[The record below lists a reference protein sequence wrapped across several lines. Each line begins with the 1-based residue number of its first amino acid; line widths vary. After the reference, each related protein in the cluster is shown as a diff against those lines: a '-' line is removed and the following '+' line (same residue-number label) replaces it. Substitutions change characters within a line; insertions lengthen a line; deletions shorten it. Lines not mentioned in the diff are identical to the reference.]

1 MSVIMAKNYK
11 RFYALLKKNPDADK
25 NELVMS
31 FTDERTTSLREMTDE
46 EFNAL
51 CDALQYGAGQG
62 YEQQSMTDLKRSR
75 SAVLVRL
82 QRLGINTVDNW
93 DGIDQFCLSKKI
105 AGKRF
110 AQLTKDELDVLRVK
124 LEMIQRRGGIKHA
137 SQQEEERKEQRYRAF
152 ASAWAYNSKLAN

>member
-1 MSVIMAKNYK
+1 MAKNYK

-25 NELVMS
+25 TELVMS

-62 YEQQSMTDLKRSR
+62 YEQQSMADLKRSR

-82 QRLGINTVDNW
+82 QRLGIETVDNW
-93 DGIDQFCLSKKI
+93 DGIDQFCLSKRI

-110 AQLTKDELDVLRVK
+110 AALTVEDLDALRVK
-124 LEMIQRRGGIKHA
+124 LEMIQRRGGLKEVRT
-137 SQQEEERKEQRYRAF
+137 QQEEEETARLAAF
-152 ASAWAYNSKLAN
+152 ARTWKTTSKFAN

>member
-1 MSVIMAKNYK
+1 MAKNYK

-25 NELVMS
+25 DELVMS
-31 FTDERTTSLREMTDE
+31 FTDERTTSLREMTED

-62 YEQQSMTDLKRSR
+62 YEQKAMAELKRAR

-82 QRLGINTVDNW
+82 QRLGIDTADNW
-93 DGIDQFCLSKKI
+93 TGIDQFCLSPRI

-110 AQLTKDELDVLRVK
+110 AALTVDELNALRVK
-124 LEMIQRRGGIKHA
+124 LEMIQRRGGLKE
-137 SQQEEERKEQRYRAF
+137 SRKREEEEQAARLQAF
-152 ASAWAYNSKLAN
+152 AHTWKTTSKFAN

>member
-1 MSVIMAKNYK
+1 MAKNYK

-25 NELVMS
+25 DELVMS
-31 FTDERTTSLREMTDE
+31 FTDERTTSLREMTED

-62 YEQQSMTDLKRSR
+62 YEQKAMAELKRAR

-82 QRLGINTVDNW
+82 QRLGIDTSDNW
-93 DGIDQFCLSKKI
+93 TGIDQFCLSPRI

-110 AQLTKDELDVLRVK
+110 AALTVDELGALRAK
-124 LEMIQRRGGIKHA
+124 LEMIQRRGGLKE
-137 SQQEEERKEQRYRAF
+137 SRKREEEEQAARLQAF
-152 ASAWAYNSKLAN
+152 AQTWKTTSKFAN

>member
-1 MSVIMAKNYK
+1 MAKNYK

-31 FTDERTTSLREMTDE
+31 FTDERTTSLREMTE
-46 EFNAL
+46 EDFNAL

-62 YEQQSMTDLKRSR
+62 YAQQAMTELKQAR

-82 QRLGINTVDNW
+82 QRLGIETVDNW
-93 DGIDQFCLSKKI
+93 DGIDQFCLSRKI

-110 AQLTKDELDVLRVK
+110 AQLTKDELDALRVK
-124 LEMIQRRGGIKHA
+124 LEMIQRRGGLKE
-137 SQQEEERKEQRYRAF
+137 SRRREEEEQTARLQAF
-152 ASAWAYNSKLAN
+152 AQTWKTTSKFAN

>member
-1 MSVIMAKNYK
+1 MAKNYK

-25 NELVMS
+25 DELVMS
-31 FTDERTTSLREMTDE
+31 FTDERTTSLKEMTEE

-62 YEQQSMTDLKRSR
+62 YGQRAMEELKAAR

-82 QRLGINTVDNW
+82 QRLGIETADNW
-93 DGIDQFCLSKKI
+93 AGIDQFCLSKRI

-110 AQLTKDELDVLRVK
+110 AAMNVDELNALRVK
-124 LEMIQRRGGIKHA
+124 LEMIRRRGGLKNTRKR
-137 SQQEEERKEQRYRAF
+137 EEEQQAACLKAF
-152 ASAWAYNSKLAN
+152 SQAWMTTGKPKYAN

>member
-1 MSVIMAKNYK
+1 MAKNYK

-31 FTDERTTSLREMTDE
+31 FTDERTTSLREMTEE

-62 YEQQSMTDLKRSR
+62 YAQQAMTELKQAR

-82 QRLGINTVDNW
+82 QRLGIETVDNW
-93 DGIDQFCLSKKI
+93 DGIDQFCLSRKI

-110 AQLTKDELDVLRVK
+110 AQLTKDELDALRVK
-124 LEMIQRRGGIKHA
+124 LEMIQRRGGLKE
-137 SQQEEERKEQRYRAF
+137 SRRREEEEQTARLQAF
-152 ASAWAYNSKLAN
+152 AQTWKTTSKFAN

>member
-1 MSVIMAKNYK
+1 MAKNYK

-31 FTDERTTSLREMTDE
+31 FTDERTTSLREMTEE

-62 YEQQSMTDLKRSR
+62 YEQQSMAELKRSR

-82 QRLGINTVDNW
+82 QRLGIDTVDNW
-93 DGIDQFCLSKKI
+93 SGIDQFCLSPKI

-110 AQLTKDELDVLRVK
+110 AALTVDELNALRAK
-124 LEMIQRRGGIKHA
+124 LEMILRRGGLKEVRKREV
-137 SQQEEERKEQRYRAF
+137 EEATARLQAF
-152 ASAWAYNSKLAN
+152 ARTWKTNSKYAN

>member
-1 MSVIMAKNYK
+1 MAKNYK

-31 FTDERTTSLREMTDE
+31 FTDERTTNLREMTDD

-62 YEQQSMTDLKRSR
+62 YEQQSMTELKRSR

-82 QRLGINTVDNW
+82 QRLGIETVDNW
-93 DGIDQFCLSKKI
+93 PGIDQFCLSKRI

-110 AQLTKDELDVLRVK
+110 AQLTVEELDALRVK
-124 LEMIQRRGGIKHA
+124 LDMIQRRGGLKEVRR
-137 SQQEEERKEQRYRAF
+137 QEKEDETARYKAF
-152 ASAWAYNSKLAN
+152 VQTWKSNSKFAN